1 MREPDKEVKEVKCSE
16 TGKAMPKIPQWMADV
31 KVKFVCEEVR
41 QRHTSA
47 AGLPPLPARPALP
60 PIPAAIAELAIPD
73 EDEEEE
79 DGIAETGV
87 AAVLPTNDDDET
99 VDPELDGDIENDVIV
114 GDDVPADEL

>member
-47 AGLPPLPARPALP
+47 AGLPPLPERPALLTM
-60 PIPAAIAELAIPD
+60 PAPVPHVASPDDVADEADVVLESGVASGLHTD
-73 EDEEEE
+73 EDTEEEVSE
-79 DGIAETGV
+79 GDLLDIPGV
-87 AAVLPTNDDDET
+87 ADSDAGDE
-99 VDPELDGDIENDVIV
+99 P
-114 GDDVPADEL
+114 